1 MSVDAVAAELTV
13 SQKIILAA
21 HRLEEQGQTPFTSEA
36 LTVASWKESK
46 QTFGLKGFAD
56 EYPDNNRVLACIM
69 GERGLAKRGWLV
81 KVGPKLYSLS
91 KQGKEEARRV
101 LAGDDSPAPKRRAL
115 AQIKLPKDVERQLL
129 DVMISTAYRRYQE
142 NMKREINFKDASK
155 FWGLPENAIGAGVD
169 EALSRIP
176 KLIDTVEQLLIGES
190 VELSNG
196 QSVSQ
201 AQLNSLKS
209 AHRYLTE
216 QFTRHL
222 AQMRE
227 RTRRF

>member
-1 MSVDAVAAELTV
+1 VDAVAADLTV

-36 LTVASWKESK
+36 LTMACWKESK
-46 QTFGLKGFAD
+46 QTFGLKGFA
-56 EYPDNNRVLACIM
+56 EEHPDNNRVLACIM

-91 KQGKEEARRV
+91 KQGKDEARRV
-101 LAGDDSPAPKRRAL
+101 LAGDDTQTPRRRAL
-115 AQIKLPKDVERQLL
+115 SQIKLPRDVERQLL
-129 DVMISTAYRRYQE
+129 DALNSNAHRRYIQ
-142 NMKREINFKDASK
+142 NMKRDITFKDASK
-155 FWGLPENAIGAGVD
+155 FWGLPENAIGEAVD
-169 EALSRIP
+169 EALGKVP
-176 KLIDTVEQLLIGES
+176 KLVETVEQLLIGES

-201 AQLNSLKS
+201 SELNSLKT

-222 AQMRE
+222 SQMRE
-227 RTRRF
+227 RSRRF